1 MDRDR
6 FARQRDFIL
15 EIDKEKNVLRQTHLT
30 NHGRPE
36 NDAEHAWHMTVTAY
50 LLREYANEDVDIAHV
65 MIMTLTHDLVEIY
78 AGDTY
83 AYDTAGKSDE
93 HDREELAADKLFGR
107 LPEDQAADLRA
118 IWEEF
123 EANQTPEARFA
134 HAMDSVQPMMLN
146 DSNGGQDWKAHGVHR
161 AGPGGRNEVTRLG
174 STELAD
180 YIDERLDANV
190 AEGNLMPDDAGHHL
204 AARNYLEK

>member
-30 NHGRPE
+30 NHGRRE